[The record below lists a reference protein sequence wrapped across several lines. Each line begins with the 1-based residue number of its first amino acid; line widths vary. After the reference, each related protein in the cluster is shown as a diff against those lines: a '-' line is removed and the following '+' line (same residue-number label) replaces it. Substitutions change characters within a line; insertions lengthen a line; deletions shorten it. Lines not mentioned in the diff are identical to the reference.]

1 MQIAPSSQAMQYASV
16 TPADMQQYE
25 PIQPDEHLQQYSSGQ
40 FHISEPFMPATTA
53 AMQMHF
59 SSPDGPF
66 SALQHNPHYS
76 VVGHDNTAD
85 QIRWHGS
92 IDTDSHAHQAASN
105 AVTGQEALQYAVVKK
120 TAPGNVSRHDTP
132 TSVFDIF
139 DSLSIIPETAGQS
152 YGEQHDEEEGQE
164 AALVDIP
171 HMHDNSMV
179 YYETEADDKWLE
191 EFANSQLV
199 AAQPSRAA
207 AVQSPQQAQASAP
220 ELIVAE
226 HTSNSL
232 TDKPGMVCFPAAV
245 GLFLLIC

>member
-1 MQIAPSSQAMQYASV
+1 MQIALSSQAMQYASV
-16 TPADMQQYE
+16 TPADIQQYE
-25 PIQPDEHLQQYSSGQ
+25 PIQSDEHLQQYSTGQ
-40 FHISEPFMPATTA
+40 FHVSGPFMPATIA
-53 AMQMHF
+53 AMQTDF

-66 SALQHNPHYS
+66 SALQHNPHYA

-85 QIRWHGS
+85 QIKWYGS
-92 IDTDSHAHQAASN
+92 IDTDSHAHRAASN
-105 AVTGQEALQYAVVKK
+105 VVTGQEALLYAVVKK

-139 DSLSIIPETAGQS
+139 DSLSIIPGQS

-179 YYETEADDKWLE
+179 YHETEADDNWLE
-191 EFANSQLV
+191 EFANSQVV

-220 ELIVAE
+220 ELIGSE

-232 TDKPGMVCFPAAV
+232 TDKPGMVCFHAAV
-245 GLFLLIC
+245 